1 MPNSNKDRKKN
12 GEKNSH
18 LFPTKQMRIYVG
30 GELGVGLRLGGRY
43 IDSLMEGTGVFL
55 SFFFSFLNSAKTE
68 TVPLLFFHL
77 PPNTLRDRTYFLHL
91 IKAGGKK

>member
-1 MPNSNKDRKKN
+1 MEK
-12 GEKNSH
+12 KNSH

-55 SFFFSFLNSAKTE
+55 SFFFFIFKLLKRKPFLSSFFSSIYHQTHCE
-68 TVPLLFFHL
+68 TAHIF
-77 PPNTLRDRTYFLHL
+77 R
-91 IKAGGKK
+91 I

>member
-1 MPNSNKDRKKN
+1 MEK
-12 GEKNSH
+12 KNSH
-18 LFPTKQMRIYVG
+18 LFPMKQMRIYVG

-68 TVPLLFFHL
+68 TVPLLFFFSFTTKHIAR
-77 PPNTLRDRTYFLHL
+77 PHIFFAFDQS
-91 IKAGGKK
+91 GGKKNK